1 MAELDEYERL
11 YPSLPSVN
19 FPTLVLSSDE
29 EEDMK
34 NEYSLHRN
42 NKDGNTS
49 RVVQYRDH
57 VTEKRDNVMNS
68 SFCHSAVSLSD
79 FETSYFR
86 PDKVS
91 NPNPLKKKEKTLPA
105 GRKTSVMTLE
115 QALSDIGKW
124 VWSVLYKW
132 KVVFIGILMGFVVV
146 MSLDKEDRRGKLG
159 SIIIILKISYFYHEV
174 KITSFD
180 NNCYYCWEL
189 CIIK

>member
-19 FPTLVLSSDE
+19 YGTLVLSSDE

-34 NEYSLHRN
+34 DEHSLYRN

-49 RVVQYRDH
+49 RVVQNRDH
-57 VTEKRDNVMNS
+57 VTKIRDNVMNS

-91 NPNPLKKKEKTLPA
+91 NSNPLKKKQKIFPA

-115 QALSDIGKW
+115 QALSDISKW

-132 KVVFIGILMGFVVV
+132 KVVLIGILMGFVVV

-159 SIIIILKISYFYHEV
+159 SIIIIL
-174 KITSFD
+174 TSVYREKNIPIFA
-180 NNCYYCWEL
+180 L
-189 CIIK
+189 

>member
-11 YPSLPSVN
+11 YPSLSSVN
-19 FPTLVLSSDE
+19 YATLVLSSDE
-29 EEDMK
+29 EQDMK
-34 NEYSLHRN
+34 DEHSLHRN

-49 RVVQYRDH
+49 RAVQNRDH
-57 VTEKRDNVMNS
+57 VTEKGDNVINS

-91 NPNPLKKKEKTLPA
+91 NSNPSKKKQKTFPA
-105 GRKTSVMTLE
+105 GRKTSGMTLE

-124 VWSVLYKW
+124 VWSMLYKW

-146 MSLDKEDRRGKLG
+146 MCLDKEDRRGKLC
-159 SIIIILKISYFYHEV
+159 SMNIIYIFL
-174 KITSFD
+174 
-180 NNCYYCWEL
+180 N
-189 CIIK
+189 